1 MPATGLCASKAVNA
15 GGGDGL
21 FFGHPLLFRIQVV
34 AILAVALFSL
44 LGTYLVLK
52 LVDRLLGLLVSAE
65 EERMGLDLSQHGERA
80 YS

>member
-1 MPATGLCASKAVNA
+1 MLATGLCASKAVNA

-21 FFGHPLLFRIQVV
+21 FFGHPLLFGIQVV

-44 LGTYLVLK
+44 VGTYLVLK
-52 LVDRLLGLLVSAE
+52 LVDRLRGLRVSAE